1 MMKKYQ
7 MDDIHQ
13 VTKFD
18 NMDNIDILFVNFN
31 PYHSQQTCH
40 HDSHKVKP
48 PMKTRST
55 PVVFEI

>member
-1 MMKKYQ
+1 MEVGSIKDEKYQ

-18 NMDNIDILFVNFN
+18 NMDILFINFN

-40 HDSHKVKP
+40 HDNNK
-48 PMKTRST
+48 
-55 PVVFEI
+55 